1 MAIASAKM
9 IEGKSQMDIAT
20 DAIVNSIEY
29 IFDKDNVYKKEDSTK
44 KELIEFIENL
54 SQDQYVKLTK
64 FFESMPKLKHKVEWT
79 CGKCGCRDEITLEG
93 LANFFG
99 F

>member
-54 SQDQYVKLTK
+54 SQDQDVKLTK

-79 CGKCGCRDEITLEG
+79 CGKCGYMEKK
-93 LANFFG
+93 
-99 F
+99 